1 MVLSSIEKVMS
12 KKMHAKIL
20 ENNKQIKELCDQYK
34 VKSLELFG
42 SAARGDFD
50 SSNSDIDLLVL
61 FENSALKDYADNYF
75 GLKND
80 LQNLF
85 SSSVDLVVTSSI
97 KNPNFLESIQADRQS
112 L

>member
-1 MVLSSIEKVMS
+1 MDN
-12 KKMHAKIL
+12 KMHAKIL
-20 ENNKQIKELCDQYK
+20 QNNKQITKLCGQYK

-42 SAARGDFD
+42 SAVRNDFD

-61 FENSALKDYADNYF
+61 FEDSALKNYADNYF

-80 LQNLF
+80 LQSLF

-97 KNPNFLESIQADRQS
+97 KNPYFLESIQADRQS
-112 L
+112 LYAA